1 MTQLADTI
9 AARGRALA
17 DRALAAMYRDPFWD
31 DRFGDRGRRFA
42 EEDNLHHVSYLVQA
56 LRAGSPALLT
66 GYARWLQQVLTTR
79 GMCSRQLA
87 DNFER
92 LAVAIQDEGIADAGP
107 ALTLLDAARAALTYD
122 DGAPRAIQLAAGPAA
137 ARAADA
143 MLVRQPIWHR
153 LPGGDGRARCVDDV
167 LTLLSYVGDSLA
179 NGRPELF
186 ADHVR
191 WAAGFYARQGRPN
204 GYLREALASLDEA
217 LQASLGE
224 DDREAVS
231 AVVGAGR
238 AALADDATPR

>member
-1 MTQLADTI
+1 MTMLADTI
-9 AARGRALA
+9 EARGRTLA

-31 DRFGDRGRRFA
+31 DRFGERGRRFA

-56 LRAGSPALLT
+56 LRAGSAALLT

-79 GMCSRQLA
+79 GMCSRHLA

-92 LAVAIQDEGIADAGP
+92 LAVAIQGEGIEDAGP
-107 ALTLLDAARAALTYD
+107 ALRLLDAAILALTYD
-122 DGAPRAIQLAAGPAA
+122 DGPSRAVQLAAGPVA
-137 ARAADA
+137 ARATDA
-143 MLVRQPIWHR
+143 MLVRQPTWRR
-153 LPGGDGRARCVDDV
+153 LLGDDGRARCHHDV
-167 LTLLSYVGDSLA
+167 LTLLSYVADSLA

-191 WAAGFYARQGRPN
+191 WATGFYARQGRPH
-204 GYLREALASLDEA
+204 GYLREALGSLDEA
-217 LQASLGE
+217 LRAALGE

-238 AALADDATPR
+238 TALADNATPR